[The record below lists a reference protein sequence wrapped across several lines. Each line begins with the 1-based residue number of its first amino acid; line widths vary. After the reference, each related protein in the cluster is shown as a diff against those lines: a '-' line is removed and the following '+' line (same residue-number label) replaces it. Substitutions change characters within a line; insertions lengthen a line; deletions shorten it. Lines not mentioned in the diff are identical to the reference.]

1 MSSVFSFLFSFRL
14 AAWERTGSF
23 DCSGSESL
31 ESLSFEESVSEVAA
45 DRRFLETGS
54 GDRERDD
61 DALEDDALEDDE
73 DAIGK
78 EECQS
83 IFPRTLGA
91 NRMVSPTPSQC

>member
-1 MSSVFSFLFSFRL
+1 MSFVFSFLFSFRL

-54 GDRERDD
+54 GDRER
-61 DALEDDALEDDE
+61 EDDALEDDE
-73 DAIGK
+73 NAIGK

-83 IFPRTLGA
+83 IFPRTLNA